1 MDKKGC
7 QFFLCDDLLV
17 NKVNNLK
24 QANKQTTKKKKT
36 ESDFCLHFPT
46 CFLVEWTHY

>member
-17 NKVNNLK
+17 NKVNK
-24 QANKQTTKKKKT
+24 ANKKQKT
-36 ESDFCLHFPT
+36 ESDSCLHFPT